1 MALKFKALT
10 MITRSLVWVVITG
23 IWLASSC
30 LAEETGSAA
39 WAIQDITPM
48 TEMST
53 LNTDIR
59 AEDYFDIVGTLNLIE
74 GNRVIVDDRELK
86 IASGVSTS
94 LVRQWNLVGIKL
106 NTAGDVLVFEKL
118 SDEPH

>member
-1 MALKFKALT
+1 MALKFKTLK
-10 MITRSLVWVVITG
+10 MITQSLVWVVITG

-30 LAEETGSAA
+30 LAEEISNADT
-39 WAIQDITPM
+39 AILNITPM
-48 TEMST
+48 TEGST

-74 GNRVIVDDRELK
+74 GSRVIVNDRELK
-86 IASGVSTS
+86 IASGVGTS
-94 LVRQWNLVGIKL
+94 RVRQWNLVGIKL
-106 NTAGDVLVFEKL
+106 NTAGEVMVFEKL